1 MQKNLTD
8 VIQFWKLC

>member
-1 MQKNLTD
+1 MRKV